1 MKPTVTVVDYGVG
14 NLFSVTRALDH
25 CGAQVV
31 LSENPREIEAAELLL
46 LPGVGSFANG
56 MQELT
61 RRGLVEALLRHA
73 RSGRKFLGIC
83 LGLQLMFDASE
94 EFGEHAGLGL
104 IPGKVRAIPPR
115 GSDGRPHKIPHIGW
129 NALRSV
135 PQGAPWSASLLRGVP
150 PGSSMYF
157 VHSFT
162 AFPEHEAHRVADC
175 DYDGRRICA
184 VVKRDNLHGCQF
196 HPEKSGETGLGV
208 LRNFLAA
215 A

>member
-25 CGAQVV
+25 CGARVT
-31 LSENPREIEAAELLL
+31 LSEDSRQIEAADLLL

-56 MQELT
+56 MSELA
-61 RRGLVEALLRHA
+61 RRGLVDALRRHA
-73 RSGRKFLGIC
+73 HSGRPFLGIC

-104 IPGKVRAIPPR
+104 IPGKVRAVPPR

-129 NALRSV
+129 NTLRLV
-135 PQGAPWSASLLRGVP
+135 ANGTPWSDSLLRGIP
-150 PGSSMYF
+150 LGSSVYF

-175 DYDGRRICA
+175 DYDGCRISA
-184 VVKRDNLHGCQF
+184 AVKRDNLSGCQF
-196 HPEKSGETGLGV
+196 HPEKSGETGLRV
-208 LRNFLAA
+208 LRTFIALG
-215 A
+215 